1 MLPVIRLLM
10 LLEMS
15 RIFVYFKR
23 CTYLFAVLII
33 MSIAGSCTIKNGSD
47 IKDQEIGQAIDSFN
61 GVKVYYNGKISNV
74 SGRNLAADNYN
85 LGLKYQCVEFVK
97 RYYYEYLNHKMPDSY
112 GHAKDFFDKSV
123 ADGEKNQQRNLTQ
136 YTNPSYSKPK
146 IDDLVIFSGTVYNKF
161 GHVAIISKV
170 SKDKIEII
178 QQNPGPYSHSR
189 RIYMLKRQGEKW
201 EINNDEILG
210 WLRKE

>member
-1 MLPVIRLLM
+1 
-10 LLEMS
+10 
-15 RIFVYFKR
+15 
-23 CTYLFAVLII
+23 